1 METTTRDDRTYAT
14 LDELQLWEDNPRST
28 HDADLERLADHLTE
42 LGQFKPLLCTEDGT
56 VIGGNQ
62 RLKAMR
68 EMGWDDAW
76 VAVIDPDD
84 EDEMMEIAMADN
96 DRAGYYD
103 EERMADLLSDYDVDV
118 SRFKIDFYAPQ
129 DLASNLAGEMNPE
142 DLLDAEG
149 GADSDGDG
157 DGDGSEGSSG
167 DGDDEDVT
175 PRNMEHLGEQTATQM
190 VQLFMTES
198 AKEEFQDDVTTLK
211 SEYEADT
218 TSDVVKEAVRREA
231 QRAADDDEAELIES
245 DD

>member
-1 METTTRDDRTYAT
+1 MDTTTRDDKTYAE
-14 LDELQLWEDNPRST
+14 LDDLELWDDNPRST
-28 HDADLERLADHLTE
+28 HDADLERLQDHLQQ
-42 LGQFKPLLCTEDGT
+42 LGQFKPMLCTPDGT

-68 EMGWDDAW
+68 EMEWDEAW
-76 VAVIDPDD
+76 VAVIEPDD

-103 EERMADLLSDYDVDV
+103 EERMADLLGDYDVDV

-142 DLLDAEG
+142 DLIDAEG
-149 GADSDGDG
+149 SDDDGDSGG
-157 DGDGSEGSSG
+157 DGEAAEGE
-167 DGDDEDVT
+167 DDEDVT

-190 VQLFMTES
+190 VQLFMTEA
-198 AKEEFQDDVTTLK
+198 AKEDFQDDVTTLK
-211 SEYEADT
+211 STYDADT

-231 QRAADDDEAELIES
+231 ERAESDEDEAELIES